1 VPANAQF
8 TMPHRLLSAEEA
20 ARYLHLGRAE
30 FDRLVR
36 DGQIPSELRGGRRV
50 FRLVDIDAW
59 ASRRI
64 LEAEPR
70 DLAQLNRPA
79 TPAPGPAAEAVRLA
93 DLVQPELV
101 APALAAKTR
110 ASVLREMV
118 ALVDRAG
125 WVCDAR
131 ALLETLEA
139 REALCPTAV
148 PGGVAFLHPRSPQ
161 PDLFVASLLAL
172 GRTVQPIH
180 FGAPDGRPT
189 DLFFLLGCREEA
201 LHLRL
206 LARLCLMAQKTDLLE
221 QLRAA
226 PAEPEAL
233 LRALLD
239 AEAAALAAVS
249 RAG

>member
-1 VPANAQF
+1 
-8 TMPHRLLSAEEA
+8 MMHRILNAEEA

-30 FDRLVR
+30 FERLVR
-36 DGQIPSELRGGRRV
+36 DGQIPSEQRGRRRV

-64 LEAEPR
+64 LEAEAH
-70 DLAQLNRPA
+70 DLAGLNRPA
-79 TPAPGPAAEAVRLA
+79 RAAPGLAPAEMVRLA
-93 DLVQPELV
+93 ELVQPELI
-101 APALAAKTR
+101 APALTARTR
-110 ASVLREMV
+110 SSVLRAMV
-118 ALVDRAG
+118 ALADHAG

-161 PDLFVASLLAL
+161 PDLFTASRLAL

-180 FGAPDGRPT
+180 FGAPDGQPT

-206 LARLCLMAQKTDLLE
+206 LARLCLMAQKTDLLA

-226 PAEPEAL
+226 PAAPEAL
-233 LRALLD
+233 YQVLVD
-239 AEAAALAAVS
+239 AEAAVRAAVA
-249 RAG
+249 RVR

>member
-1 VPANAQF
+1 
-8 TMPHRLLSAEEA
+8 MPHRLLSAEEA

-30 FDRLVR
+30 FERLVR
-36 DGQIPSELRGGRRV
+36 DGQIPGEQRGGRRV

-64 LEAEPR
+64 LEAEAR
-70 DLAQLNRPA
+70 DLARLNRPPA
-79 TPAPGPAAEAVRLA
+79 TGPAAETVRLA
-93 DLVQPELV
+93 DLVRPELI
-101 APALAAKTR
+101 APALPAKTR

-189 DLFFLLGCREEA
+189 DLFFLLGCHEEA
-201 LHLRL
+201 GHLHL

-233 LRALLD
+233 LRVLLD
-239 AEAAALAAVS
+239 AEAAALAAAT

>member
-172 GRTVQPIH
+172 GRTVQPIY

>member
-1 VPANAQF
+1 
-8 TMPHRLLSAEEA
+8 MPHRILTAEEA

-30 FDRLVR
+30 FERLVR
-36 DGQIPSELRGGRRV
+36 DGQIPSELRGGRRI

-64 LEAEPR
+64 LEAGTR
-70 DLAQLNRPA
+70 DLAHLNRPVV
-79 TPAPGPAAEAVRLA
+79 PASGSAAEAVRLA
-93 DLVQPELV
+93 ELIQPELI
-101 APALAAKTR
+101 APALPAKTR

-118 ALVDRAG
+118 ELADRAG
-125 WVCDAR
+125 LVCDAR
-131 ALLETLEA
+131 QLRETLEA

-148 PGGVAFLHPRSPQ
+148 PGGVAFLHPRSPR
-161 PDLFVASLLAL
+161 PELFVGSLLAL

-206 LARLCLMAQKTDLLE
+206 LARLCLMAQKTDLLG

-226 PAEPEAL
+226 PADPEML
-233 LRALLD
+233 HRVLLD
-239 AEAAALAAVS
+239 AETTVLEAVA
-249 RAG
+249 RGA